1 MTEFVLTT
9 HPGLETVAVEE
20 ITRRLGRPPDRAD
33 TEPGRARIELPDDAQ
48 DTLLKLR
55 SVHHVLRGIT
65 RIAFPHPVTIDAIQ
79 AAVAGVEIP
88 GLSQA
93 PSFRVRSVRRG
104 QHPFRHMDIERAAG
118 AVLHTATGVKV
129 DLTQPALTVR
139 VDLEADVVWIGTLL
153 TDRPLSRRAKV
164 YAQQI
169 GLSADLAYAAS
180 HVLELSAPQRIL
192 DPFCGSGTL
201 LLEAGAVH
209 SDCELWASDWAPSAV
224 DGARRNLD
232 AAGFT
237 ARSFV
242 RELDALKMSET
253 YPTASFDAIVC
264 NPPFGV
270 KMGKSINFYRFYHRL
285 LAEAD
290 RVLKPN
296 GKLAVWA
303 HRRGQLSAAAAS
315 HAVFEPFKMVT
326 VQTGKARPVLVA
338 LRRRG

>member
-1 MTEFVLTT
+1 
-9 HPGLETVAVEE
+9 
-20 ITRRLGRPPDRAD
+20 
-33 TEPGRARIELPDDAQ
+33 
-48 DTLLKLR
+48 
-55 SVHHVLRGIT
+55 
-65 RIAFPHPVTIDAIQ
+65 
-79 AAVAGVEIP
+79 
-88 GLSQA
+88 
-93 PSFRVRSVRRG
+93 
-104 QHPFRHMDIERAAG
+104 MDIERAAG

-201 LLEAGAVH
+201 LLEAGALH

-303 HRRGQLSAAAAS
+303 HRRGQLNAAAAS
-315 HAVFEPFKMVT
+315 HAVFEPFQHGDGADREGAPGTRRASPTRLTTPLLRWARWRSPRERKLRWARSPARET
-326 VQTGKARPVLVA
+326 VACAFLSDASPRARRLPTA
-338 LRRRG
+338 RAPRRDSTSFVR